1 MKFFVAVGWELDTPE
16 DGVGM
21 SYGEHYELSSTI
33 DVECG
38 ELDGRSEKLPN
49 RWQVKGSPS

>member
-1 MKFFVAVGWELDTPE
+1 MKFFVVAGGELDTPE

-33 DVECG
+33 EIECD

-49 RWQVKGSPS
+49 WPVKGSPS